1 MRGNIKSALD
11 RGDKLDNLESKAGKE
26 IFEKI
31 IKFYVLEIQMPWT
44 PPLTNFKLVP
54 KELKINFGGKM
65 LK

>member
-31 IKFYVLEIQMPWT
+31 IKFYVLEIQT
-44 PPLTNFKLVP
+44 P
-54 KELKINFGGKM
+54 
-65 LK
+65 